1 MTSPQ
6 APASE
11 PTILRHPGCRPQLV
25 ERLAG
30 RPIGRAHFVG
40 ICGAGMKALAEMAS
54 GLGWRV
60 SGSDAGGPAERL
72 RGMRRRGW
80 RVHRGHQ
87 DRFVPQD
94 ADVLVYSPAVG
105 PSNPERLAAEQLGIP
120 QYSYSGMLGHLM
132 QSRTGVAV
140 AGTHGKS
147 TTTAMTAAILDA
159 AGLDPSAVIGAEL
172 RGGGPRPGGTCGWA
186 GGGELFVVESCEYR
200 KSFLD
205 VRPRYAVITGIEP
218 DHFDCY
224 ETFVDTKAAFAQ
236 FAGQVEPDGSLL
248 IRAECD
254 ASREAAAAARCEVVT
269 LSLREGADWWA
280 ADIKRHAGGLR
291 FRVFRHGW
299 YFAEV
304 ALQLP
309 GLHNVENALAAAA
322 LAHAAGAEAA
332 DVREALAEFTGVRR
346 RFEHVGSWRGV
357 TLIDD
362 YAHHPT
368 AVRATLQ
375 TAREIAGRR
384 RIVCVF
390 QPHQV
395 SRTVALMDEFAQSF
409 EAADRV
415 IVAPVFAAR
424 EQVTDEPAVT
434 ARELADRIAAAGQ
447 SAGYQPD
454 LDRIVATLDDN
465 LRPGDVLVTM
475 GAGDID
481 RVHQELTRAVQPHH
495 AAG

>member
-1 MTSPQ
+1 
-6 APASE
+6 
-11 PTILRHPGCRPQLV
+11 
-25 ERLAG
+25 
-30 RPIGRAHFVG
+30 
-40 ICGAGMKALAEMAS
+40 MKALAEMAT
-54 GLGWRV
+54 GLGWQV
-60 SGSDAGGPAERL
+60 SGSDAGGPAERI
-72 RGMRRRGW
+72 RAMRRRGW
-80 RVHRGHQ
+80 RVHRGHH
-87 DRFVPQD
+87 DRFVPHD
-94 ADVLVYSPAVG
+94 ADVLIHSPAVEV
-105 PSNPERLAAEQLGIP
+105 SNPERQTAERLGIP
-120 QYSYSGMLGHLM
+120 QVSYSGMLGHLM
-132 QSRTGVAV
+132 ATRTGVAV

-159 AGLDPSAVIGAEL
+159 AGLEPSAVIGAEL
-172 RGGGPRPGGTCGWA
+172 RGGTRPAGTCGWA
-186 GGGELFVVESCEYR
+186 GRGDLFVVESCEYR

-224 ETFVDTKAAFAQ
+224 DTFVDTKTAFAQ
-236 FAGQVEPDGSLL
+236 FASQVEPAGTLL
-248 IRAECD
+248 IRAECE
-254 ASREAAAAARCEVVT
+254 ASREAAAAAQADVATFSR
-269 LSLREGADWWA
+269 REGADWWA
-280 ADIKRHAGGLR
+280 ADVKRHAGGLR
-291 FRVFRHGW
+291 FRIFRHGW

-368 AVRATLQ
+368 AVAATLQ
-375 TAREIAGRR
+375 TVREISGRR

-395 SRTVALMDEFAQSF
+395 SRTVALMDEFAVSF
-409 EAADRV
+409 TAADRV
-415 IVAPVFAAR
+415 LVAPVFAAR
-424 EQVTDEPAVT
+424 EQVTDEPAR
-434 ARELADRIAAAGQ
+434 AAMDLAARIAAHRPAT
-447 SAGYQPD
+447 YQPD
-454 LDRIVATLDDN
+454 LDRIVATLDDT

-475 GAGDID
+475 GAGNID